1 MGYPARAADW
11 RRKRGRCAAAE
22 DGTMSATKTALLAG
36 AAFAA
41 GIAVAAGEWT
51 TGAAFA
57 ADPPSA
63 ASAKTLHVVA
73 TVNGEPITREKLAD
87 ELIEDHGPSQ
97 LDLMINRKIVEQECK
112 KAKVEVSDK
121 EVDQDIENT
130 LTKLRMKRKEFVE
143 TVLARQGMTFAQY
156 RRDRVW
162 PKIAMVKL
170 VKDKVKV
177 TDEDLK
183 KAFEANYGAKVE
195 CRMIA
200 VKEMN
205 RAQELWERLMKE
217 EKGEK
222 RLKLFEDM
230 VKEYSVDAATRS
242 LGGKVQPFNKHSS
255 NPELEKTVFALK
267 EGELSSIMHVAD
279 ANMIFLC
286 VAHLPPV
293 EGVTMDS
300 KPNPNS
306 KETIKQLLYEGIFT
320 KMLQYEA
327 DQVFADARKKTRI
340 ENFMTGEFS
349 AENAHIAT
357 QPPKE
362 DAMKR

>member
-1 MGYPARAADW
+1 M
-11 RRKRGRCAAAE
+11 
-22 DGTMSATKTALLAG
+22 TASKSTLLAG

-41 GIAVAAGEWT
+41 GIALAAGTNWT
-51 TGAAFA
+51 AGSAYA
-57 ADPPSA
+57 ADPPPA

-73 TVNGEPITREKLAD
+73 TVNGEPITRDRLAD
-87 ELIEDHGPSQ
+87 ELIEDHGPQQ
-97 LDLMINRKIVEQECK
+97 LDLMINRLIVEQECR
-112 KAKVEVSDK
+112 KAKVEVTDK
-121 EVDQDIENT
+121 EVEQDIENT
-130 LTKLRMKRKEFVE
+130 LTKMRMKRKEFVE
-143 TVLARQGMTFAQY
+143 TVLARSGMTFAQY

-162 PKIAMVKL
+162 PKLAMVKL

-183 KAFEANYGAKVE
+183 KAFEANFGPKVE
-195 CRMIA
+195 CRWIV

-217 EKGEK
+217 EKGDK

-242 LGGKVQPFNKHSS
+242 LGGKIQPFNRHSS
-255 NPELEKTVFALK
+255 NPELEKAIFALK
-267 EGELSSIMHVAD
+267 EGELSSITQIPDGNA
-279 ANMIFLC
+279 IFLC

-293 EGVTMDS
+293 AGVNMDTKPSPES
-300 KPNPNS
+300 KQ
-306 KETIKQLLYEGIFT
+306 TIKQQLYEGIFT

-327 DQVFADARKKTRI
+327 DQVFAEARKKTRV

-357 QPPKE
+357 QPVKGE
-362 DAMKR
+362 TMKR